1 MTGVVFQCI
10 KASRQYKYFPLSGR
24 LRKTKFLSLQ
34 NYFPLWR
41 TDCCRRGL
49 IKTRWPVI
57 ISSAQ
62 FCCFSSLF
70 AQCQVGILSRCIVI
84 IIIIIIIIIIG
95 VIIILSQTGLLPLF
109 LLLSKISLLS
119 MLLIYIIINIIDIYM
134 YWYILSS
141 LYIIYIY
148 INEVG
153 VESTLA

>member
-1 MTGVVFQCI
+1 MTVVVFQCI

-70 AQCQVGILSRCIVI
+70 AQCQVGIFSRCIVI
-84 IIIIIIIIIIG
+84 IIIIIIIIIIFIIIIIG

-109 LLLSKISLLS
+109 LLLSKISFLYYIL
-119 MLLIYIIINIIDIYM
+119 YIIINIIDIYM

-141 LYIIYIY
+141 LYILYIYIY
-148 INEVG
+148 I
-153 VESTLA
+153 

>member
-1 MTGVVFQCI
+1 MTVVVFQCI

-70 AQCQVGILSRCIVI
+70 AQCQVGIFSRCIVI
-84 IIIIIIIIIIG
+84 IIIIIIIIFIIIIIG

-109 LLLSKISLLS
+109 LLLSKISFLYYILS
-119 MLLIYIIINIIDIYM
+119 LILLIYICIDIY
-134 YWYILSS
+134 YHHYIF
-141 LYIIYIY
+141 YIY
-148 INEVG
+148 I
-153 VESTLA
+153 